1 MALTVIK
8 SSGTNFV
15 GNVSFDVANLYNGL
29 IPPIS
34 CNDISLYFDGSKAV
48 FTLAV
53 DYNSIS
59 NVVDSRDVQ
68 VIINGQILSPYV
80 TQYTWPWIVDYDS
93 FRGYKVSGS
102 NLIIYNAPGVGD
114 QAVVT
119 ITNTSANKQ
128 TRRYPFS
135 ATTIALGD

>member
-15 GNVSFDVANLYNGL
+15 GNESLNVATLYNGL
-29 IPPIS
+29 IPPIV
-34 CNDISLYFDGSKAV
+34 CNDISYYFDGAKAV

-53 DYNSIS
+53 DYTSIS
-59 NVVDSRDVQ
+59 TVVDSKDVH
-68 VIINGQILSPYV
+68 VTINGQILSPYV
-80 TQYTWPWIVDYDS
+80 AQRTWPWIVDYDS
-93 FRGYKVSGS
+93 FRGYKVNGS

-119 ITNTSANKQ
+119 ITNTSATIQ